1 MIRWAGLFPHAQ
13 AHADNLEAIHT
24 AHIFR
29 AIEMLGLGGGLSYTW
44 PCVSS
49 GAPDKVL
56 SRSSARRPP
65 LRPAAVK
72 GPMHRSHGMV

>member
-29 AIEMLGLGGGLSYTW
+29 AIEVLGLGGGLSYTW

-49 GAPDKVL
+49 GASDKVL
-56 SRSSARRPP
+56 SRSSA
-65 LRPAAVK
+65 AALAVL
-72 GPMHRSHGMV
+72 PCAQLQ